1 MSAPNGERFDVV
13 IVGAGVAGA
22 LMADT
27 LAAAGK
33 HVLLL
38 EAGADRSLDIGGYQP
53 YVDQYLRAPSGVPNA
68 PYPPNPNAPSA
79 NVLDIGNPSTSSY
92 LVQQGNLPFLSDY
105 TRELGGTTLHWQGA
119 CPRMVPNDFQL
130 HSVYGQG
137 VDWPIDYAELE
148 PYYEKAEGALGVAA
162 DVEDQRILGMTFS
175 DGYEFPMHKMPQS
188 LVDQFFMRTIDGMT
202 VTLDG
207 HDYPVRPISLPQ
219 ARNSTPN
226 PAYKDKDG
234 RGYKPVSYVGD
245 GDRGLRCQG
254 NSACT
259 PLCPVQAKYN
269 ARKTLL
275 KARATAGD
283 RLSIVS
289 QAVASKL
296 LIDSN
301 SKRIE
306 GVRYRT
312 YSDPK
317 KPSPAGEFTA
327 RGRIYVIA
335 ANAIETAR
343 LLLVSGAANRS
354 DQVGR
359 NLMDHPYMY
368 SWGLA
373 PEPVY
378 PYRGPDTTSGLET
391 LRDGG
396 FRAKHA
402 SFRMSIAN
410 WGWSGSPGADVDQFV
425 AGGLFGRALRDKLHD
440 TCTRHVRFG
449 IMVEQLPD
457 PSNRITINP
466 AYVDAFGIPRPV
478 ATYDIAPYSLD
489 GARAAR
495 EVAAR
500 VFERAGVQ
508 DCTEYKA
515 RPGFQLVGRD
525 GRTFNLMGA
534 GHIVG
539 THRMGRTA
547 EDSVVNSS
555 LQTWDHPNLFLAG
568 AGAMV
573 TIGTSNPTLTTAALT
588 LRAAEQVLREL

>member
-1 MSAPNGERFDVV
+1 MSTHNGETFDVV

-22 LMADT
+22 LMADALT
-27 LAAAGK
+27 AAGR

-38 EAGADRSLDIGGYQP
+38 EAGADRSLDIDGYQS

-68 PYPPNPNAPSA
+68 PFPANPNAPSA

-92 LVQQGNLPFLSDY
+92 LVQQGAVPFLSDY
-105 TRELGGTTLHWQGA
+105 TREVGGTTLHWQGT
-119 CPRMVPNDFQL
+119 CPRMVPNDFKIQ
-130 HSVYGQG
+130 SVYGQG
-137 VDWPIDYAELE
+137 VDWPLEYADLE
-148 PYYEKAEGALGVAA
+148 SYYEKAECALGVSA
-162 DVEDQRILGMTFS
+162 DVEDQQFLGITFP
-175 DGYEFPMHKMPQS
+175 DGYVYPMHRMPQS
-188 LVDQFFMRTIDGMT
+188 YVDQFFIRKIQGLT
-202 VTLDG
+202 VTLEG
-207 HDYPVRPISLPQ
+207 REYPVGAHSLPQ

-226 PAYKDKDG
+226 AAYNGG
-234 RGYKPVSYVGD
+234 RGYEAVSYVGD

-275 KARATAGD
+275 KAREATGD

-289 QAVASKL
+289 QAVASQ
-296 LIDSN
+296 LIIN
-301 SKRIE
+301 RKTRRID

-317 KPSPAGEFTA
+317 KPSPSGESIA
-327 RGRIYVIA
+327 HGRIYVVA

-359 NLMDHPYMY
+359 NLMDHPYLY
-368 SWGLA
+368 TWGLA

-378 PYRGPDTTSGLET
+378 PYRGPDSTTGLET
-391 LRDGG
+391 LRDGA
-396 FRAKHA
+396 FRSQHA

-425 AGGLFGRALRDKLHD
+425 ASGLFGRALRQKLHD

-457 PSNRITINP
+457 PDNRITVNP

-478 ATYDIAPYSLD
+478 ATYNVAPYSLD

-495 EVAAR
+495 EVSAR

-515 RPGFQLVGRD
+515 RAGFQLIGRD
-525 GRTFNLMGA
+525 GHTFNLMGS

-539 THRMGRTA
+539 THRMGTNA
-547 EDSVVNSS
+547 KDSVVNSH

-568 AGAMV
+568 AGAMP

>member
-1 MSAPNGERFDVV
+1 MSTQNGDMYDVV
-13 IVGAGVAGA
+13 IVGGGVAGA
-22 LMADT
+22 LMADALIT
-27 LAAAGK
+27 AGR

-38 EAGADRSLDIGGYQP
+38 EAGADRSLDIAGYQS
-53 YVDQYLRAPSGVPNA
+53 YVDQYLSAPSGVPNA
-68 PYPPNPNAPSA
+68 PFPANPNAPSA
-79 NVLDIGNPSTSSY
+79 NVLDVGNPSTSSY
-92 LVQQGNLPFLSDY
+92 LVQQGAVPFLSDY
-105 TRELGGTTLHWQGA
+105 TRELGGTTLHWQGT
-119 CPRMVPNDFQL
+119 CPRMLPNDFQL

-137 VDWPIDYAELE
+137 VDWPIEYADLE
-148 PYYEKAEGALGVAA
+148 PFYRQAEEALGVSA
-162 DVEDQRILGMTFS
+162 DVEDQQFLGITFA
-175 DGYEFPMHKMPQS
+175 DGYVYPMHRMPQS
-188 LVDQFFMRTIDGMT
+188 YVDQFFIKKIQGLT
-202 VTLDG
+202 VTLEG
-207 HDYPVRPISLPQ
+207 REYPVGAHSLPQ

-226 PAYKDKDG
+226 PAHKDKHG
-234 RGYKPVSYVGD
+234 CSYQPVSYVGD

-275 KARATAGD
+275 KAQAAAGD

-289 QAVASKL
+289 QAVASQLVVNRKTHR
-296 LIDSN
+296 ID
-301 SKRIE
+301 

-317 KPSPAGEFTA
+317 KPSPTGESIA
-327 RGRIYVIA
+327 HGRVYVIA

-359 NLMDHPYMY
+359 NLMDHPYVY
-368 SWGLA
+368 AWGLA

-378 PYRGPDTTSGLET
+378 PYRGPDSTTGLET
-391 LRDGG
+391 LRDGA
-396 FRAKHA
+396 FRSKHA

-425 AGGLFGRALRDKLHD
+425 ASGLFGRALRQKLHD

-457 PSNRITINP
+457 ASNRITVNP
-466 AYVDAFGIPRPV
+466 GFVDAFGIPRPV
-478 ATYDIAPYSLD
+478 ATYNIAPYSLD

-525 GRTFNLMGA
+525 GRTFNVMGS

-539 THRMGRTA
+539 THRMGTTA
-547 EDSVVNSS
+547 KNSVVNSH
-555 LQTWDHPNLFLAG
+555 LQAWDHPNLFLAG
-568 AGAMV
+568 AGAMP

-588 LRAAEQVLREL
+588 LRAAERVLGEL